1 MSFRVMRPEDGVA
14 WITGASS
21 GIGEALALELAG
33 RGWTVAASARS
44 EDKLLELE
52 RRAEGRGG
60 RIVAMPCDV
69 TDADQVRATHERI
82 TGELG
87 AVALAVLNA
96 GTYGADRI
104 AAIDVEAVRKTYAI
118 NVMGMATV
126 LSVLM
131 PRMLADRRGQVAL
144 VGSISGY
151 GGLPMA
157 LAYGSSK
164 AAVINL
170 AESLAVQARP
180 RGVHVQLVSPGFVKT
195 PLTDRN
201 RFRMPFL
208 VPVEKAARIIADG
221 LGRRRFEIAFPW
233 QLVLPLKLLRLVP
246 RGLYFRIVGRATGA
260 SKR

>member
-1 MSFRVMRPEDGVA
+1 MSFRAMRPGDGVA

-21 GIGEALALELAG
+21 GIGAALALELAG

-44 EDKLLELE
+44 VDRLADLA
-52 RRAEGRGG
+52 RRTTGRDG

-69 TDADQVRATHERI
+69 TQLDEARQTMDRI
-82 TGELG
+82 SAELG
-87 AVALAVLNA
+87 PVVLAVLNA
-96 GTYGADRI
+96 GTYSADRI
-104 AAIDVEAVRKTYAI
+104 GAIDVEAFRKIYDI
-118 NVMGMATV
+118 NVMGMTTV

-131 PRMLADRRGQVAL
+131 PRMLADGRGQVVL
-144 VGSISGY
+144 VGSVSGY

-180 RGVHVQLVSPGFVKT
+180 KGVHVQLVSPGFVKT

-208 VPVEKAARIIADG
+208 VPVDKAARIIADG

-233 QLVLPLKLLRLVP
+233 QLALPLKLLRFLP

-260 SKR
+260 SRR